1 VDEYLSAQ
9 EVSAALR
16 ITTGR
21 VYQMVSSGELQ
32 AQRVGR
38 ALLIPRAELEHRL
51 QQREQ
56 KGRAGEGCNGR

>member
-1 VDEYLSAQ
+1 MEQYLSAQ

-21 VYQMVSSGELQ
+21 VYQMVASGEIK

-38 ALLIPRAELEHRL
+38 ALLIPRSELDKCLRVRGKEID
-51 QQREQ
+51 
-56 KGRAGEGCNGR
+56 EG